1 MAKYHGRAGQGVDM
15 AEQMDQAR
23 AFANGP
29 SAWHW
34 PRCLP
39 GCRLAAAGGRPLR
52 PIDRPGRRYVMK
64 NDLRVLDFCFRK
76 ELLCQEGKIVGCYDG
91 RTAGYAPDQASEDV
105 TFTVDDTYLDPA
117 YASLCNAYL
126 RDEPGWRGREER
138 KGFADFDL
146 DSTEPGKSWNWW
158 HKLPDHAKSSWG
170 DQIPFPDVTQ
180 DLAAAAAYN
189 PTMKVMI
196 GNGIYDL
203 CTPFG
208 QTEYDIDHLG
218 LPAPLRRN
226 IAFIY
231 YPAGHML
238 YTSPESLARFS
249 GDLKRFYATDAT
261 GMEGLNERPAS
272 ATPRGLDA

>member
-1 MAKYHGRAGQGVDM
+1 MADRF
-15 AEQMDQAR
+15 AR
-23 AFANGP
+23 LTGLDA
-29 SAWHW
+29 
-34 PRCLP
+34 
-39 GCRLAAAGGRPLR
+39 
-52 PIDRPGRRYVMK
+52 DYVMK
-64 NDLRVLDFCFRK
+64 NDLRVLDFRFRK

-91 RTAGYAPDQASEDV
+91 RTAGYALDQASEDV

-146 DSTEPGKSWNWW
+146 DSTGPGKSWNWW

-180 DLAAAAAYN
+180 DLAAAVACN

-226 IAFIY
+226 IAFTY